1 PWRTSHAAS
10 RPCGT
15 TTACA
20 LVWSSGGARGPGS
33 SAGRAARGRP
43 SPSMTPRF
51 PRPLV
56 LLTVAACVSFDP
68 AGPPVRDISGNY
80 TGTVVTRIVNQ
91 FEVRSDTFGATL
103 ALRGTQNRG
112 HFSGTYSLATDEAGP
127 VAGVLRP
134 GDTPPPLDLGAAP
147 KPLPGGQRS
156 GEDTAGLQARF
167 DLACRPSLVK

>member
-1 PWRTSHAAS
+1 
-10 RPCGT
+10 
-15 TTACA
+15 
-20 LVWSSGGARGPGS
+20 
-33 SAGRAARGRP
+33 
-43 SPSMTPRF
+43 MTPHF

-80 TGTVVTRIVNQ
+80 TATVVTRIVNQ

-127 VAGVLRP
+127 VAGVLRTD
-134 GDTPPPLDLGAAP
+134 DTLLVSDFGAPP
-147 KPLPGGQRS
+147 KPIAGVQYIRTLYPWCDFTLLGIGPIPGAFIRDSLQIQGEGSLPCFYRFGS
-156 GEDTAGLQARF
+156 GLVGDVHTQIFLLIAAAR
-167 DLACRPSLVK
+167 